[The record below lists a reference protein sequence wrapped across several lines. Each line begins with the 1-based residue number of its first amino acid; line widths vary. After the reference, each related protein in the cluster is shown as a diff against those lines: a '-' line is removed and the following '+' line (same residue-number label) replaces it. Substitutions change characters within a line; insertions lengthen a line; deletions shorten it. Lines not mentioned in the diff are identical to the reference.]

1 MKQLR
6 EKGSKIL
13 FMGADGSKDTTFLSA
28 KAAVEGSYLTCPCT
42 DPNISTDPA
51 AVKFVTDYKAKY
63 NVKPGIYGGEGFD
76 AVNIIDAAI
85 KKAGAPGSD
94 IAAYRAKVAA
104 NIGATS
110 GFKGI
115 TKTYAFQANGEL
127 VSSSV
132 VIFLYKVV
140 NDDYQTVGDVA
151 DLIK

>member
-1 MKQLR
+1 
-6 EKGSKIL
+6 
-13 FMGADGSKDTTFLSA
+13 LSA

-42 DPNISTDPA
+42 DPNISTDSA
-51 AVKFVTDYKAKY
+51 AQKFVSDYKAKY

-76 AVNIIDAAI
+76 AANIIMAAI

-94 IAAYRAKVAA
+94 ILAYRKTVAT

-110 GFKGI
+110 GFVGI
-115 TKTYAFQANGEL
+115 TKTYAFQPNGEL
-127 VSSSV
+127 VDSSV

-140 NDDYQTVGDVA
+140 NNDYKTIGNVA